1 MKCHIISSG
10 AALPVAALLFAG
22 LLASA
27 GEAPGPVRKPAES
40 VDDAAVRETPGLRP
54 NENLLFNGWGIT
66 PAGEHVTLSDMPLKL
81 VVSPDG
87 KFLLAVSGGYND
99 TGLTVLNT
107 TDKKVAQFV
116 PLKKSWNG
124 LAFTKDGQRVLVSG
138 GGSGL
143 IHVFKYEKGTVTTE
157 KPVRPVPDSND
168 AFLAA
173 IAVHPVTGKVYV
185 CNEGEHEI
193 LVLNG
198 TTLALEAQI
207 PVGQHPHTCVLGAD
221 NVDLYVSNW
230 GSRSVSIVDTRKGR
244 RLQDVPVGLRPNDMT
259 LARDGR
265 LFVACSGD
273 NTVHVIDTKVVEK
286 VTPEAT
292 PTRRPT
298 EAARE
303 IISTS
308 LYPDSPEGSAPDA
321 VAVSPDGKTL
331 FVANSDN
338 NNVAVVDIADPK
350 ASRIEGFIPVGW
362 YPTALAISPDNHTLF
377 VANGKGLHSR
387 ANFPAQASTPQR
399 PRSPAPYDHIA
410 RTLEGSISFITR
422 PTLDQMQQFTEQV
435 RRNSPYSPSQL
446 RTAPTRSECAV
457 PDTVGQPCPIKY
469 VLYIIKENRTYDQVL
484 GDFKDATGRPAGNG
498 DPNLTIYGENI
509 TPNQHRLAREY
520 VLLDN
525 LFCNGEVSVD
535 GHSWCQ
541 AAIATDHKQRTWLA
555 SYSKHGIV
563 PGNDEMDTPA
573 AGYLWDLCRR
583 NGVSFRNYGEGAKRV
598 PTANRGT
605 WPNGRD
611 MDRVQG
617 WIDDLHTAE
626 QTGELARFAIMSLG
640 ENHTRGTTPGAF
652 TPEACVASNDLGVG
666 RIVEAASRSKFWNQM
681 AIFVIEDDAQNGPD
695 HVDAH
700 RTVGLVIS
708 PFCKRGVVDSTFYTT
723 ASMIRTMELILGL
736 PPLTQFDAGATPM
749 FNSFQKTCQARPFAV
764 VKPAVN
770 LLAKNTA
777 KSPFA
782 KESAKMNFREYDLA
796 PEDEL
801 NRILWYAARG
811 TDAPYPTPIHRMLF
825 AN

>member
-1 MKCHIISSG
+1 M
-10 AALPVAALLFAG
+10 FAG
-22 LLASA
+22 VLAFA
-27 GEAPGPVRKPAES
+27 AEVPGPVRKPADS
-40 VDDAAVRETPGLRP
+40 VNDAALRESPGLRP

-66 PAGEHVTLSDMPLKL
+66 PAGEHVPLSDMPLKL
-81 VVSPDG
+81 IVSPDG

-99 TGLTVLNT
+99 TGLTILST
-107 TDKKVAQFV
+107 ADKKVVQFV

-124 LAFTKDGQRVLVSG
+124 LAFSKDGKRVFVSG

-143 IHVFKYEKGTVTTE
+143 IHVFKYANGTVTAE
-157 KPVRPVPDSND
+157 PPVRPVLTSRD

-173 IAVHPVTGKVYV
+173 IVVHPVTGKVYV

-193 LVLNG
+193 LVLNEQ
-198 TTLALEAQI
+198 TLALEAQI
-207 PVGQHPHTCVLGAD
+207 PVGQHPHTCALGAG
-221 NVDLYVSNW
+221 NINLYVSNW
-230 GSRSVSIVDTRKGR
+230 GSRSVSIVDTKTGR

-259 LARDGR
+259 LGRDGR

-273 NTVHVIDTKVVEK
+273 NTVHVIDTKLVEK
-286 VTPEAT
+286 VTAEASL
-292 PTRRPT
+292 TRRPS

-321 VAVSPDGKTL
+321 VTVSPDGKTL
-331 FVANSDN
+331 FVANADN
-338 NNVAVVDIADPK
+338 NNVAVVNIADVK
-350 ASRIEGFIPVGW
+350 ESRIEGFLPVGW
-362 YPTALAISPDNHTLF
+362 YPTALATSPDSRTLY
-377 VANGKGLHSR
+377 VANGKGLRSLP
-387 ANFPAQASTPQR
+387 NFPAKLGKPRR
-399 PRSPAPYDHIA
+399 PRSVAPYDHIA

-422 PTLDQMQQFTEQV
+422 PTVAEMQQFTEQV
-435 RRNSPYSPSQL
+435 RRNSPYTPSAL
-446 RTAPTRSECAV
+446 RNAPTHSECV
-457 PDTVGQPCPIKY
+457 IPDTVGQACPIKY

-484 GDFKDATGRPAGNG
+484 GDFKDASGKRAGNG
-498 DPNLTIYGENI
+498 DPNLTIYGEKI

-525 LFCNGEVSVD
+525 LFCNGEVSLD

-541 AAIATDHKQRTWLA
+541 AAIATDHKQRTWMA
-555 SYSKHGIV
+555 SYSGHGIV

-573 AGYLWDLCRR
+573 AGFLWDLCRR

-605 WPNGRD
+605 WSNGRD

-617 WIDDLHTAE
+617 WITDLHAAE
-626 QTGELARFAIMSLG
+626 QKGEMARFAIMSLG

-652 TPEACVASNDLGVG
+652 TPEACVASNDLGLA

-700 RTVGLVIS
+700 RTVGFVIS

-736 PPLTQFDAGATPM
+736 PPMTQFDAGATPM
-749 FNSFQKTCQARPFAV
+749 FNCFQKTSQATPFV
-764 VKPAVN
+764 VVTPEVN
-770 LLAKNTA
+770 LVAKNTI

-782 KESAKMNFREYDLA
+782 KQSAKMDFREYDEA

-801 NRILWYAARG
+801 NRILWHTARG
-811 TDAPYPTPIHRMLF
+811 MDAPYPTPIHRMLF